1 MIINSVWRIVVAA
14 AIFTLIAMSTP
25 AWAHPHVFI
34 DGREEIIFDDKQQI
48 VAIRNHWT
56 FDEAFSSFA
65 SIGMDKDG
73 DGKLSREEL
82 APLAEINAT
91 SLKEYD
97 YFTRLLIN
105 NKEFPFKDPTD
116 YYLTEDNGRLTLH
129 FILPLVKPVKIS
141 EETIVEI
148 FDSEFYI
155 AFEFKNKSASLVN
168 APVSCTVAHQPP
180 GELDV
185 ETISLLA
192 SVPPDQRKLPPKL
205 RKVAMKLANLFIIRC
220 PQ

>member
-25 AWAHPHVFI
+25 ALAHPHVFI

-116 YYLTEDNGRLTLH
+116 YYLTEDKGRLTLH

-148 FDSEFYI
+148 FDAEYYI
-155 AFEFKNKSASLVN
+155 AFEFKNKSASMVN
-168 APVSCTVAHQPP
+168 APASCSVRFRPP
-180 GELDV
+180 GELDADM
-185 ETISLLA
+185 ISQLA
-192 SVPPDQRKLPPKL
+192 SVPMEQRKLPPKL

>member
-1 MIINSVWRIVVAA
+1 MTINSVWRFAVVAA
-14 AIFTLIAMSTP
+14 IFAVFGASIP

-34 DGREEIIFDDKQQI
+34 EGREEIIFDDKQQI

-65 SIGMDKDG
+65 SIGMDKDE

-82 APLAEINAT
+82 APLAKINAT

-105 NKEFPFKDPTD
+105 NKEFPFKDPVD
-116 YYLTEDNGRLTLH
+116 YYLTEDGKRLTLH

-141 EETIVEI
+141 KETIVEI
-148 FDSEFYI
+148 FDAEYYI
-155 AFEFKNKSASLVN
+155 AFEFKNKSASLAN
-168 APVSCTVAHQPP
+168 APASCSVRFRPP
-180 GELDV
+180 GELDA
-185 ETISLLA
+185 EMISQLA
-192 SVPPDQRKLPPKL
+192 SVPIEQRKLPPAL

-220 PQ
+220 P